1 MKSIRMHQNYDRSP
15 QELLELLASEK
26 FWKEHDCEFSREG
39 GVDSGWHVRVACPV
53 DKDQVPSQ
61 FAQFVS
67 PNVRVTQVARVPAA
81 KSDGGVVSYQAYA
94 PGIPAKVEAHI
105 TVEGQ
110 ECSSTVTVD
119 ATLGINV
126 PFVGPALESKAEPT
140 ARKLLQR
147 QLDKLAKL

>member
-26 FWKEHDCEFSREG
+26 FWKEHDFEFSREG
-39 GVDSGWHVRVACPV
+39 GVDSGWHGRVACPV

-67 PNVRVTQVARVPAA
+67 PNVRVTQEARVPAA

-110 ECSSTVTVD
+110 EGSSTVTVD